1 MLFNSPKLVITTL
14 PKKNCKSFI
23 SELLNQRL
31 IACVN
36 LIDNVESMYWWKN
49 KIATDTETMV
59 IIKTTKKKIKEIK
72 NFFLVN
78 HPYETP
84 ELIVLDIHAE
94 QKYLEWMIKETGI
107 NE

>member
-1 MLFNSPKLVITTL
+1 MLFNSPKLIITTL
-14 PKKNCKSFI
+14 PKKNCKSFV
-23 SELLNQRL
+23 SALLNQRL

-36 LIDNVESMYWWKN
+36 VIDNVESVYWWKN
-49 KIATDTETMV
+49 KIATDTETLV
-59 IIKTTKKKIKEIK
+59 IMKTTKKKIKEIK

-94 QKYLEWMIKETGI
+94 KKYLEWMTKETGI

>member
-1 MLFNSPKLVITTL
+1 MLFNSPKLIITTL
-14 PKKNCKSFI
+14 TKKNCKSFI

-59 IIKTTKKKIKEIK
+59 LIKTTNKKIKEIK
-72 NFFLVN
+72 NFFFSESPIRDTRVN
-78 HPYETP
+78 C
-84 ELIVLDIHAE
+84 A
-94 QKYLEWMIKETGI
+94 
-107 NE
+107 

>member
-1 MLFNSPKLVITTL
+1 MLFNNPKLIITTL

-31 IACVN
+31 ITCVN

-49 KIATDTETMV
+49 KITTDSGTIVMM
-59 IIKTTKKKIKEIK
+59 KTTKKKVKGIK

-84 ELIVLDIHAE
+84 ELIVLNVHAE
-94 QKYLEWMIKETGI
+94 QKYLEWMIKETDN

>member
-1 MLFNSPKLVITTL
+1 MFFNSLKLIITTL

-36 LIDNVESMYWWKN
+36 LIDNLESMYWWKN

-59 IIKTTKKKIKEIK
+59 IMKTTKNRDKEIK
-72 NFFLVN
+72 DLV
-78 HPYETP
+78 
-84 ELIVLDIHAE
+84 
-94 QKYLEWMIKETGI
+94 
-107 NE
+107 